1 VTGKLMKGVENVQ
14 PAVPCANLQVQT
26 NGTEYTHTHAW
37 VYKIHTQKLIKYL
50 HVYLWTIY
58 VCLYS
63 FAKNRYFSV
72 IGVKRQNMS
81 HKKPYF

>member
-1 VTGKLMKGVENVQ
+1 MKGVENVQ

-50 HVYLWTIY
+50 HVYLDNLC
-58 VCLYS
+58 VLVQ
-63 FAKNRYFSV
+63 FRENRYFSM

-81 HKKPYF
+81 HKNSYF